1 MQEFKNY
8 LEKSN
13 FSKNTVDSYYF
24 AVNQFYQQYDS
35 INKQNLKNY
44 KIWLV
49 ENYKPKTVNLRI
61 RAINCYLDFLKKGS
75 LKLTFVKIQ
84 QKTYL
89 ENVISEADYTYLK
102 IQLYKDDID
111 WYMIVRF
118 LAATGARVSELIQ
131 FKVEHVKLGYID
143 IYSKGGKLRRIYI
156 PKPLKNEALSWLSE
170 RNQDSGFIFLNKYG
184 KRITTRGIS
193 GQLKKFAIKYDI
205 NPAVVY
211 PHSFR
216 HRFAK
221 NFLSKCNDIAFLADL
236 MGHESIE
243 TTRIYLRKTS
253 TEQQELVD
261 TIIDW

>member
-170 RNQDSGFIFLNKYG
+170 RNQDSGFIF
-184 KRITTRGIS
+184 
-193 GQLKKFAIKYDI
+193 F
-205 NPAVVY
+205 
-211 PHSFR
+211 
-216 HRFAK
+216 
-221 NFLSKCNDIAFLADL
+221 
-236 MGHESIE
+236 E
-243 TTRIYLRKTS
+243 
-253 TEQQELVD
+253 
-261 TIIDW
+261 